1 MIEEADAY
9 AAASSGPT
17 WSAGSKL
24 STVMLSSRMIG
35 LAVHHRP
42 RHRPWVR
49 VMPGLPPPH
58 CRPSQGHRFPARL
71 SVLSASESHRLSTRL
86 VQWLMKPSLQIKYR
100 KSRLSTG

>member
-1 MIEEADAY
+1 MIEETDAC
-9 AAASSGPT
+9 AAASSCPT

-35 LAVHHRP
+35 LAVHHVP
-42 RHRPWVR
+42 RHRLWVR

-58 CRPSQGHRFPARL
+58 CRPSKGHRLPPRL

-86 VQWLMKPSLQIKYR
+86 VQWLTAPSLQVKYR
-100 KSRLSTG
+100 KSRLSTC